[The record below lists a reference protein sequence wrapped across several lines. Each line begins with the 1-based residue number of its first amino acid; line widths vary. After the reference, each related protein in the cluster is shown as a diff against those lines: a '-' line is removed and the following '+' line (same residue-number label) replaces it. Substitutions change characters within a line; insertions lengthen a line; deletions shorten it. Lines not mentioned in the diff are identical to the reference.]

1 MEATAARLTLASWP
15 PVVPIWGRWHSV
27 VTVSYVT
34 RTGLHNKP
42 VSYLNYKVIILMW
55 NPIIIILS
63 ELHVNTH
70 AYIPYQVWS
79 TLVTMCTQLTCLE
92 MTSCEG
98 LWDGSLASLLEKYP
112 QCLSKMTRYK
122 TTTSDPPIT
131 FYNTTMFRLCIR
143 GNHRGD
149 ISLTERSVSL
159 VRRRCPD
166 LVQLG
171 DCFTWSM
178 AGVASTGQRIWGPVQ
193 RAGSRGL

>member
-1 MEATAARLTLASWP
+1 M
-15 PVVPIWGRWHSV
+15 
-27 VTVSYVT
+27 
-34 RTGLHNKP
+34 
-42 VSYLNYKVIILMW
+42 
-55 NPIIIILS
+55 
-63 ELHVNTH
+63 NTH
-70 AYIPYQVWS
+70 AYIPYHVWS
-79 TLVTMCTQLTCLE
+79 TLLTVCTQLTCLE

-112 QCLSKMTRYK
+112 QCLSKMTRYR
-122 TTTSDPPIT
+122 TTTSDPPT
-131 FYNTTMFRLCIR
+131 FNDTTMLRLCIR

>member
-1 MEATAARLTLASWP
+1 
-15 PVVPIWGRWHSV
+15 
-27 VTVSYVT
+27 
-34 RTGLHNKP
+34 
-42 VSYLNYKVIILMW
+42 
-55 NPIIIILS
+55 
-63 ELHVNTH
+63 
-70 AYIPYQVWS
+70 
-79 TLVTMCTQLTCLE
+79 

-112 QCLSKMTRYK
+112 QCLSKMT
-122 TTTSDPPIT
+122 
-131 FYNTTMFRLCIR
+131 RLCIR